1 MVMKSHR
8 MTDIGGIALLLCAC
22 VAPALAGDDPE
33 WTVEIV
39 QANPAAGFN
48 FPYVLRTPADGSV
61 PERRYLVVESNNTG
75 ADDDFE
81 HHLAGV
87 RSFASGPGIGPTVA
101 RELGTPLLVPVFPR
115 SKQEWWIYTHALD
128 RDSMLL
134 GEQPRHRLD
143 LQLLNMVEDA
153 RQRLKERGVILRE
166 RFVLVGFSASGTFSN
181 RFAFLHP
188 DTLAAVVSGAVNSF
202 PMLPVESVG
211 GKPFTYPLGV
221 ADFEEITGTGFDADA
236 WRELPQMIF
245 MGAIDDNDAV
255 KFDDAY
261 SEEERNAIFSSVGED
276 MSARWQAS
284 QLIYSREKPNVTFI
298 TYGGVGHWTDG
309 RIMRDILN
317 FVNTTMRQQAA
328 DDDK

>member
-1 MVMKSHR
+1 MSPEKLK
-8 MTDIGGIALLLCAC
+8 IILLALWLCAC
-22 VAPALAGDDPE
+22 VSPAHTADNLDETFEVVPAD
-33 WTVEIV
+33 
-39 QANPAAGFN
+39 PAAGFS
-48 FPYVLRTPADGSV
+48 FPYVLRIPTDAAAPGR
-61 PERRYLVVESNNTG
+61 PFLVVESNNTG
-75 ADDDFE
+75 SADDFE

-87 RSFASGPGIGPTVA
+87 QSFVSGPGIGPTVA
-101 RELGTPLLVPVFPR
+101 RELRAPLLVPVFPR
-115 SKQEWWIYTHALD
+115 SKQEWWIYSHALD

-134 GEQPRHRLD
+134 GAEPRHRLD

-153 RQRLKERGVILRE
+153 RKRLKQRGVVLRE

-188 DTLAAVVSGAVNSF
+188 DKLAAVVSGAVNAF
-202 PMLPVESVG
+202 PMLPVESVDG
-211 GKPFTYPLGV
+211 ERFAYPLGI
-221 ADFEEITGTGFDADA
+221 ADFEEITGTGFDAAA
-236 WRELPQMIF
+236 WRDLPQMIF

-261 SEEERNAIFSSVGED
+261 SAEEREAIFASVGED
-276 MSARWQAS
+276 MSARWQTS
-284 QLIYSREKPNVTFI
+284 QLIYSREKPNVTFV

-317 FVNTTMRQQAA
+317 FVNTMMRQRAA